1 MSVGHSLI
9 PGRKEWGDTGMW
21 CRRCGKLISPS
32 AGGLTAHADRDCRGV
47 PTGYSAPAPTPAP
60 AQPQRRVRVY
70 IDTADWWVGLYIGP
84 NHLYFCV
91 FTLVLRVKRRQ
102 R

>member
-1 MSVGHSLI
+1 MQ
-9 PGRKEWGDTGMW
+9 PGQSD
-21 CRRCGKLISPS
+21 
-32 AGGLTAHADRDCRGV
+32 
-47 PTGYSAPAPTPAP
+47 APVSTPTPTPQAE
-60 AQPQRRVRVY
+60 QPSPRVSVY

>member
-1 MSVGHSLI
+1 MS
-9 PGRKEWGDTGMW
+9 T
-21 CRRCGKLISPS
+21 
-32 AGGLTAHADRDCRGV
+32 
-47 PTGYSAPAPTPAP
+47 PTPTLQAE
-60 AQPQRRVRVY
+60 QPSPRVSVY